1 MKKMVFLIFILV
13 SLVACEKNI
22 NFDLKNATDVLVVD
36 GNIENGRA
44 PEIMLTQ
51 SLDFFNTLSADQ
63 LANSF
68 VHNAFVTISNGVTTH
83 QLKEYSILL
92 PNGYKAYRYSIDS
105 SNLATAFLGQ
115 INTQYTLYIKS
126 EGKEY
131 RASTFIPPLAKKLD
145 SLWWMPTPFPKEVDD
160 VTVMVQVTDPPGLG
174 NYIRYFT
181 KINNEPFLPGR
192 NSVADD
198 QVINDVT
205 YRIELEPGLDRNLT
219 KPKENPSFKKGDV
232 VTLKVCNI
240 DRDAYNF
247 FSTWEFAFQSIGNPF
262 SQPNKVMGNIS
273 NGALGAFYG
282 YGAVYKTLVIPK

>member
-1 MKKMVFLIFILV
+1 
-13 SLVACEKNI
+13 
-22 NFDLKNATDVLVVD
+22 
-36 GNIENGRA
+36 
-44 PEIMLTQ
+44 
-51 SLDFFNTLSADQ
+51 
-63 LANSF
+63 
-68 VHNAFVTISNGVTTH
+68 
-83 QLKEYSILL
+83 
-92 PNGYKAYRYSIDS
+92 
-105 SNLATAFLGQ
+105 LATAFLGQ

>member
-105 SNLATAFLGQ
+105 SNLSTAFLGQ

>member
-68 VHNAFVTISNGVTTH
+68 VHNAFVTISNGVKTH

-131 RASTFIPPLAKKLD
+131 RASTLIPPLAKKLD

-282 YGAVYKTLVIPK
+282 YGAVYKTLIIPK